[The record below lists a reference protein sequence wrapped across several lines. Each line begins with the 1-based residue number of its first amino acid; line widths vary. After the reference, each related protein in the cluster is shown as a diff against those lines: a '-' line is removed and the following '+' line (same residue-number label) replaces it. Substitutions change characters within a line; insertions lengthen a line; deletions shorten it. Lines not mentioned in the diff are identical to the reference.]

1 MNQDSS
7 FSIPPWFYPGLLPP
21 DEPPMQPNRPM
32 TPPPPRP
39 MFPPNSNQ
47 PMTPPPRPMPQPNQN
62 RPLPPLPRPMP
73 QPNSNQPMT
82 PPNVGNHRTPIYPL
96 ETPNMIILPSMDSFS
111 RDYRYLESMYPEL
124 LRRLRFAIQEEL
136 ELVKQEGSFLYDE
149 YPDKLSLRRFKRHLV
164 GTQSELAEEFAKKGC
179 PAEWFEAF
187 VELLLTQQLLELR
200 RQYRKQ
206 RF

>member
-1 MNQDSS
+1 MNPDSS

-21 DEPPMQPNRPM
+21 DEPPMQPNRPI
-32 TPPPPRP
+32 PPRP
-39 MFPPNSNQ
+39 
-47 PMTPPPRPMPQPNQN
+47 TPPRPIPPPNPN
-62 RPLPPLPRPMP
+62 RPTPPRPIPSSP
-73 QPNSNQPMT
+73 QNSNIRMNQI
-82 PPNVGNHRTPIYPL
+82 PIYPL
-96 ETPNMIILPSMDSFS
+96 ETPSTIILPSMDSFS

-149 YPDKLSLRRFKRHLV
+149 YPDKLSLQRFKRHLV

-179 PAEWFEAF
+179 PEEWFEAF

-200 RQYRKQ
+200 RQYRRQ